1 MEELGEHATS
11 YMSDKV
17 FSCYIKRK
25 NIDIILFTELFTC
38 GSSAQVHSESGDL
51 HSSYDNEH
59 FLLLYGHANSS
70 IHGMYSSCAYTISPK
85 MVTFND
91 VIIISSPLLR

>member
-51 HSSYDNEH
+51 HSSYDSEH
-59 FLLLYGHANSS
+59 LRVFCCC
-70 IHGMYSSCAYTISPK
+70 MDMPTQVYTECILHVLTP
-85 MVTFND
+85 
-91 VIIISSPLLR
+91 